1 MKSKRIFCL
10 AALLLPAVISV
21 YAQDLKFN
29 GYFNSGLGV
38 VYSDSVDVDTFLKAF
53 GVDSEQ
59 NGYRFRL
66 NGSYTHEDGNAG
78 IRFRFQS
85 QSRLN
90 QGGYFSLPYIYGWV
104 KLFNDVVYLAG
115 GIVDDSTWQT
125 TDWYIIDDVGE
136 GLGAL
141 LKVTP
146 VAGLDL
152 GIGAYIISQQA
163 AGSNNILN
171 SGGFLPNF
179 GSITPKIEDVKY
191 VYSASYT
198 LTDIFRLG
206 ATFRWKNKAGWNG
219 TIDFE
224 RYGYVYDGRQE
235 SAQLFGELRF
245 LMVKDLTAIVAASLD
260 CLEEFD
266 IKGNIVISQT
276 FAYKLGS
283 LTLGLNAAE
292 FLYNRK
298 GILGNKIK
306 YDPGLLFNLWG
317 SYAINNITPRLD
329 LVYFTGGMSKV
340 GGDETYMWHRRGYA
354 NRQIYEIGSDNE
366 QNRSV
371 FSIRPS
377 VKFNINSSTFIEI
390 GNIFNYDF
398 GNFDGAYGNS
408 ADFNKRELISNV
420 FYIDFG
426 WSF

>member
-1 MKSKRIFCL
+1 MKSKRYYL
-10 AALLLPAVISV
+10 AVLLLPLAVTV
-21 YAQDLKFN
+21 YAQDLKFD

-38 VYSDSVDVDTFLKAF
+38 VYSASEDVDTFLKAF

-66 NGSYTHEDGNAG
+66 NGSYTHETGNAG
-78 IRFRFQS
+78 VRFRFQS

-90 QGGYFSLPYIYGWV
+90 QSGYFSLPYVYGWV
-104 KLFNDVVYLAG
+104 KLFNDIVYLAG
-115 GIVDDSTWQT
+115 GIVDDTTWQT
-125 TDWYIIDDVGE
+125 TEWYIIDDVGE

-146 VAGLDL
+146 FKGLDL
-152 GIGAYIISQQA
+152 GIGAYLISQQA

-179 GSITPKIEDVKY
+179 GNITPRIEDVKY
-191 VYSASYT
+191 VYSASYAI
-198 LTDIFRLG
+198 TDIFRLG

-219 TIDFE
+219 TVDFE

-235 SAQLFGELRF
+235 SAQLIGEFRF
-245 LMVKDLTAIVAASLD
+245 LMVKNLTAIVAASLD
-260 CLEEFD
+260 YIEEFN
-266 IKGNIVISQT
+266 IKGNTVISQT
-276 FAYKLGS
+276 FAYKLDS

-298 GILGNKIK
+298 NFLGRKDK
-306 YDPGLLFNLWG
+306 FDPGLLFDLWG
-317 SYAINNITPRLD
+317 SYAIDKIIPRLD
-329 LVYFTGGMSKV
+329 LVYFTGGMSKI
-340 GGDETYMWHRRGYA
+340 GGDETYMWHRRGYV
-354 NRQIYEIGSDNE
+354 NRPIYETGSDNE
-366 QNRSV
+366 YNRLV
-371 FSIRPS
+371 FSVRPS
-377 VKFNINSSTFIEI
+377 ARFNINSSTFIEI
-390 GNIFNYDF
+390 GNLFNYDF

-420 FYIDFG
+420 FYIDFK